1 MLNISQRVSVFLLEI
16 VMNSSDEEGGSF
28 SDFVSD
34 LEGQVRNLI
43 KATNKAPADAWENW
57 EAFSSAIDW
66 KETWIVSLLSFHVIF
81 CILIFLTRKRLGVQS
96 CIFFIITILVG
107 MSETINSYCSAH
119 WETFSSQN
127 YFDKRGTFAGVF
139 FSAPLL
145 TMCLMMLVIGNSS
158 LVSVHAFTDFSH

>member
-1 MLNISQRVSVFLLEI
+1 MLHISQRVSVFGLES

-57 EAFSSAIDW
+57 EAFSSAINW

-145 TMCLMMLVIGNSS
+145 TMCLMMLVIDNSY
-158 LVSVHAFTDFSH
+158 LVSVHAFTDFSP